1 VGHPDVV
8 VREIT
13 DFGALVA
20 AEVLGLPHVIVGAGL
35 FIEAGWWRYLLR
47 GRLER
52 IRPTYRLP
60 ADVPVAGRRPV
71 HGCLPVP
78 LRVGAG
84 YCAVGRW
91 QVRQEPASRA
101 TTSLNPSDLP
111 SKTVT

>member
-60 ADVPVAGRRPV
+60 ADVRCTAAFRYLYVSVRGTAPSV
-71 HGCLPVP
+71 
-78 LRVGAG
+78 
-84 YCAVGRW
+84 VGRS
-91 QVRQEPASRA
+91 VRSQRA
-101 TTSLNPSDLP
+101 ARRLR
-111 SKTVT
+111 